1 MSFHP
6 FALLIVRM
14 MGAWGVIMVIVQW
27 TGNPIWG
34 SEWWSQHEDN
44 DGGDGD
50 GDGNDEGDGDDDG
63 DSYGDGDANLRVRMM
78 RGVSQATHMPVQSPK
93 PEERKRKGR

>member
-14 MGAWGVIMVIVQW
+14 MGVIMVIVQR
-27 TGNPIWG
+27 TGNLTWG
-34 SEWWSQHEDN
+34 SEWRSQHEDN

-50 GDGNDEGDGDDDG
+50 GDGNDDGDGDDDG
-63 DSYGDGDANLRVRMM
+63 DSYVDGDANLRVRMM

-93 PEERKRKGR
+93 PEERMRKGR